1 MAVSLTTGREPATPG
16 PAAKPLAVQPGPQA
30 DGFTQLP
37 NRWRLRPAG
46 TQSEIG
52 DFPVHCELHP
62 AGKFLAILHCGYRD
76 HEVVIVS
83 LVGGRNR
90 IVSRTV
96 VDPAFYGMSF
106 APDDKTLYSSGG
118 EYEVVHALVFADG

>member
-1 MAVSLTTGREPATPG
+1 VAVSLTTGRESATPG

-46 TQSEIG
+46 THSEIG

-62 AGKFLAILHCGYRD
+62 AGKFLAILHCGYRG

-90 IVSRTV
+90 IVSRAV
-96 VDPAFYGMSF
+96 VDQAFYGMSF
-106 APDDKTLYSSGG
+106 APDDKTLYFSGG
-118 EYEVVHALVFADG
+118 EYEVAHALVFADG